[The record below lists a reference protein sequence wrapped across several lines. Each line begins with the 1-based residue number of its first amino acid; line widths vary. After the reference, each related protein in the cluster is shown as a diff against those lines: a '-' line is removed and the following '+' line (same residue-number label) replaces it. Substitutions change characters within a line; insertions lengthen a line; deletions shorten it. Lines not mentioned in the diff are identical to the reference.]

1 MHPFCSDDAAMVFD
15 RQALDPF
22 ADQMLARYRILE
34 AMGALTDRIRVGE
47 ALANEWVIGNRRYI
61 AARGER

>member
-1 MHPFCSDDAAMVFD
+1 MVFD

-34 AMGALTDRIRVGE
+34 AMGALTDQLRVGE
-47 ALANEWVIGNRRYI
+47 ALANEWVIGNRPYI